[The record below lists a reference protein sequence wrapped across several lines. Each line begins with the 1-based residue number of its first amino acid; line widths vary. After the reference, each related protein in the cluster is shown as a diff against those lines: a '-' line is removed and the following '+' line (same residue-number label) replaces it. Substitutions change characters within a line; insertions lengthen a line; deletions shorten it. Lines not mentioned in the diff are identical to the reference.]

1 MIVSSSRP
9 REIITFSWSAYK
21 EQRGHAKRAFV
32 DGRAL
37 TRKVFRT
44 PASRRLQ
51 APCGDI
57 GAIID
62 HPTTASSITMHI
74 TNFIKP
80 RILSLQKEKK
90 ILANR
95 PARLRLRGRWCSE

>member
-21 EQRGHAKRAFV
+21 EQRIPAFV

-37 TRKVFRT
+37 TRNFFRT
-44 PASRRLQ
+44 PASRRL
-51 APCGDI
+51 GEI

-62 HPTTASSITMHI
+62 HPTTSLSIAMHTTI
-74 TNFIKP
+74 FINP
-80 RILSLQKEKK
+80 RTTIFINPLE
-90 ILANR
+90 
-95 PARLRLRGRWCSE
+95 